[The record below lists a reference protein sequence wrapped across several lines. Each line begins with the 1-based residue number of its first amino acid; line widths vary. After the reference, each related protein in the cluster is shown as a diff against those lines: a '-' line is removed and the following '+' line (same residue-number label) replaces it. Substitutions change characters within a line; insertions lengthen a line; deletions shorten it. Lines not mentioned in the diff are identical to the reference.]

1 MIRIMTDSA
10 ADLDAKTAKDLGIAV
25 LPFMIRLGE
34 ETVLADVNLK
44 PEEYYEI
51 LRNSQEAPSTCQ
63 MSPLDIENLYRELG
77 KDGDSILYITI
88 SSKASG
94 VYNTACLVAEQ
105 LNAEGFDI
113 TVYDS
118 TMFSYII
125 GNGAIM
131 AAQMAKEGK
140 TKEEII
146 AALDE
151 IFKRDTAYFMVDD
164 LSFLKRGGRIKATTM
179 VVGSLLDIKPILN
192 VNDGLVEAY
201 KKVKGTKRAIATLVN
216 YAVERMDNPEEN
228 EVFLLHTDAEDKIEI
243 LQKMVEEKL
252 NPAKISIHKV
262 GPIITSHAG
271 LGVVGIYFKH
281 KEPYESYTNE

>member
-1 MIRIMTDSA
+1 MIKIMTDAA
-10 ADLDAKTAKDLGIAV
+10 ADLDAKTADELGIAV

-34 ETVLADVNLK
+34 KTVLADVNLK

-51 LRNSQEAPSTCQ
+51 LKSSEEPPSTCQ
-63 MSPLDIENLYRELG
+63 MSPMDIENLYRELG

-105 LNAEGFDI
+105 LKEEGFDI

-118 TMFSYII
+118 TMFSHII
-125 GNGAIM
+125 GKGAVL
-131 AAQMAKEGK
+131 AATMAKEGK

-146 AALDE
+146 ATLDE
-151 IFKRDTAYFMVDD
+151 MFQRDTAYFMVDD

-228 EVFLLHTDAEDKIEI
+228 EVLLLHTAAEENVAIAK
-243 LQKMVEEKL
+243 KMVEEKL
-252 NPAKISIHKV
+252 NPAKITIRQV

-281 KEPYESYTNE
+281 KEPYTSYTNE